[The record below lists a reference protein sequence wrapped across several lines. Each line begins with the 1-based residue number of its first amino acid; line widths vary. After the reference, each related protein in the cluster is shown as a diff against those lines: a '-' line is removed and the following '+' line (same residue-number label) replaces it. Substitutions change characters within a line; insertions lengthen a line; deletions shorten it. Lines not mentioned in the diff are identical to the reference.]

1 MDTLRIVEA
10 TVEPTAKATVKATLP
25 LLAAASL
32 QHEGTPEDIEK
43 NYLDRR
49 DAVRAP
55 VQCPVSFISEER
67 FDDWST
73 TREGRLLD
81 LSKTG
86 CRICSQHTPEPGSQI
101 TLILP
106 LPDGMPPIRLIGTT
120 VCYVHW
126 NEFGAKFQPLTPQ
139 ERRRVQ
145 AIVFKH
151 VTWSPHALR
160 RPAFL
165 IL

>member
-1 MDTLRIVEA
+1 MDTIRMTESTVEA
-10 TVEPTAKATVKATLP
+10 TVP
-25 LLAAASL
+25 LQAAERVLTDGEA
-32 QHEGTPEDIEK
+32 QDIDK
-43 NYLDRR
+43 DYLDRR
-49 DAVRAP
+49 NAVRAP
-55 VQCPVSFISEER
+55 IQCPVKFISEER
-67 FDDWST
+67 LDNFAPK
-73 TREGRLLD
+73 EGSLLD

-86 CRICSQHTPEPGSQI
+86 CRIFSQHPPQPGTQI

-120 VCYVHW
+120 VCHVHW
-126 NEFGAKFQPLTPQ
+126 NEFGARFQPLTPE

-145 AIVFKH
+145 AIIFKY
-151 VTWSPHALR
+151 VTWSPYALR

>member
-1 MDTLRIVEA
+1 MDTIPLIDA
-10 TVEPTAKATVKATLP
+10 TVPMQPAETCEHGGEAEQV
-25 LLAAASL
+25 
-32 QHEGTPEDIEK
+32 QED
-43 NYLDRR
+43 YLDRR
-49 DAVRAP
+49 GAVRAP
-55 VQCPVSFISEER
+55 VECPVRFISEER
-67 FDDWST
+67 SGDGSQ
-73 TREGRLLD
+73 REGRLLD

-86 CRICSQHTPEPGSQI
+86 CRIFSQHSPEQGSQI

-120 VCYVHW
+120 VCHVRG
-126 NEFGAKFQPLTPQ
+126 NEFGAKFQPLTPE

-145 AIVFKH
+145 AMIFKH
-151 VTWSPHALR
+151 VTWSPYALR

>member
-10 TVEPTAKATVKATLP
+10 TVEPTVKATVKATVPLP
-25 LLAAASL
+25 ADGSF
-32 QHEGTPEDIEK
+32 QHEGTPEDIEQ

-67 FDDWST
+67 CDDWS

-86 CRICSQHTPEPGSQI
+86 CRIASQHAPEPGSQI

>member
-1 MDTLRIVEA
+1 MDTLRVIEA
-10 TVEPTAKATVKATLP
+10 TVP
-25 LLAAASL
+25 LEAAESL
-32 QHEGTPEDIEK
+32 QYDVEGGQLQED
-43 NYLDRR
+43 YLDRR
-49 DAVRAP
+49 SAVRAP
-55 VQCPVSFISEER
+55 IECPVSFISEER
-67 FDDWST
+67 FDDLSR
-73 TREGRLLD
+73 REGRLRD

-86 CRICSQHTPEPGSQI
+86 CRICSQYPPEPGSQI

-120 VCYVHW
+120 VCHVHS
-126 NEFGAKFQPLTPQ
+126 NEFGAKFQPLTPE

-145 AIVFKH
+145 AIIFKY
-151 VTWSPHALR
+151 VTWSPYALR

>member
-1 MDTLRIVEA
+1 MDTIQVVEA
-10 TVEPTAKATVKATLP
+10 TVSVETDE
-25 LLAAASL
+25 SL
-32 QHEGTPEDIEK
+32 QNGGYAEGVQED
-43 NYLDRR
+43 YLDRR
-49 DAVRAP
+49 GAVRAP
-55 VQCPVSFISEER
+55 VECPVSFISEER
-67 FDDWST
+67 FDNWSA
-73 TREGRLLD
+73 REGRLRD

-86 CRICSQHTPEPGSQI
+86 CRICSQHPPEPGSQI

-120 VCYVHW
+120 VCHVRS
-126 NEFGAKFQPLTPQ
+126 NEFGAKFQTLTPE

-145 AIVFKH
+145 AIIFKY
-151 VTWSPHALR
+151 VTWSPYALR

>member
-1 MDTLRIVEA
+1 MDTIRLIEA
-10 TVEPTAKATVKATLP
+10 TVP
-25 LLAAASL
+25 LREAERPRADSNAEEA
-32 QHEGTPEDIEK
+32 EGVQED
-43 NYLDRR
+43 YLDRR
-49 DAVRAP
+49 GAVRAP
-55 VQCPVSFISEER
+55 VECPVSFISEEH
-67 FDDWST
+67 FDNWS

-86 CRICSQHTPEPGSQI
+86 CRVFSQYPPERGGQI

-120 VCYVHW
+120 VCHVRA
-126 NEFGAKFQPLTPQ
+126 NEFGARFQPLTPQ

-145 AIVFKH
+145 AIIFKY
-151 VTWSPHALR
+151 VTWSPYALR

>member
-1 MDTLRIVEA
+1 MDTLRIIEVTVEA
-10 TVEPTAKATVKATLP
+10 TVEATVP
-25 LLAAASL
+25 LQAPESH
-32 QHEGTPEDIEK
+32 QEGGGEEARED
-43 NYLDRR
+43 YLDRR
-49 DAVRAP
+49 GAVRVP
-55 VQCPVSFISEER
+55 VECPVCFISEER
-67 FDDWST
+67 FDDWSP
-73 TREGRLLD
+73 REGRLRD

-86 CRICSQHTPEPGSQI
+86 CRIFSQHPPEPGSQI

-120 VCYVHW
+120 VCHVHW
-126 NEFGAKFQPLTPQ
+126 HEFGAKFQPLTPE

-145 AIVFKH
+145 AIIFKH
-151 VTWSPHALR
+151 VTWSPYALR